1 MNWKKKILFL
11 IIPVLGIAQTDP
23 IQWQKHIISDTL
35 TGAKKIAVA
44 NVDRDA
50 GRNMDVVV
58 TSNPEAD
65 GPEDSAK
72 PNVIWFKNL
81 GAQQFERHVVDFLLT
96 GARGLAVGD
105 LTGDGYPEIVAGSRA
120 DTSRLYWYLNDG
132 TPDNGPWV
140 RTAVGGRAP
149 NRYAI
154 SIVDLDQD
162 GYVDI
167 VDGFGD
173 DANNRSA
180 NSGVVTDSV
189 RFLRNTGR
197 SDTLIFDPRL
207 VVQISSPAGIAVGKF
222 DQDNDFDVAVLSWVD
237 YVSLIPQQGET
248 LKWWAQQVDTSFVEQ
263 QELLDYYG
271 GNDLKAVD
279 LDGNGTLDI
288 VAAGYKTGTLDWW
301 QNDGN
306 GLFSNRTIIDLNL
319 VNPRHLAVGDFDG
332 DADVDIALT
341 VDEANTVYWYEND
354 GSQNFTRHA
363 VDTLF
368 TYAYFVCSSDLDG
381 DGDLDLLG
389 TAQDAAQLA
398 WWENNLAEEQSV
410 ASGSPDTVIFYQGKV
425 KIKYDSPYPG
435 GLTSVFF
442 NQGENHDTLSLNAGL
457 EKIAKSG
464 FYTIVSH
471 AVSYSATLVFRYD
484 SLPQWQNLSSDESLL
499 RICFWNDSDAVNTK
513 WEIAG
518 SPDQLVDTVKNTIT
532 VFGINT
538 ELHKYSNF
546 TLGVAT
552 GPSFAGRTRPEFR
565 PGTVKHFNYPNP
577 FNSQTWI
584 QFNIPEQGITYSAD
598 VRVNV
603 FNMLGQKIRTLFEG
617 ELTPGTYRLLWNG
630 KNEQGHSVSSGWYF
644 YRLKMGKREF
654 SGRLLLIR

>member
-58 TSNPEAD
+58 TSNHEAD

-72 PNVIWFKNL
+72 PNVIWFKNI
-81 GAQQFERHVVDFLLT
+81 GAQQFEQHVVDFLLT

-132 TPDNGPWV
+132 TPDNGQWV

-173 DANNRSA
+173 DANNGSA

-222 DQDNDFDVAVLSWVD
+222 DQDNDLDVAALSWVD

-319 VNPRHLAVGDFDG
+319 VNPRHLSVGDFDG

-354 GSQNFTRHA
+354 GNQNFTRHA

-381 DGDLDLLG
+381 DGDLDLLS

-435 GLTSVFF
+435 GLTSVFL

-457 EKIAKSG
+457 EKIAKDG

-499 RICFWNDSDAVNTK
+499 RICFWNDSDAVNAK
-513 WEIAG
+513 WEVAG

-532 VFGINT
+532 VFGINAQ
-538 ELHKYSNF
+538 LHKYSNF

-552 GPSFAGRTRPEFR
+552 GPSFAQRTRPEFI

-584 QFNIPEQGITYSAD
+584 QFDIPEQRITYSAD